1 MQSAFRFE
9 KALAFTWQCGDL
21 SISKATEKPNAEKIF
36 CAFDLVLLNRAF
48 AVNVGQL
55 LET

>member
-9 KALAFTWQCGDL
+9 KALVFTWQCGDL